1 MSCVNVIICDLNTIG
16 IAKSKK
22 LTVGKYAEKKLGK
35 FLGVMVLKG
44 NIVQATYRL
53 GILVVHRQMSWA
65 AVALNDAMRSRV
77 PGSEKFQ
84 LNGPFVV
91 VHHMGERR

>member
-1 MSCVNVIICDLNTIG
+1 MNTIG
-16 IAKSKK
+16 IAKSIGQ
-22 LTVGKYAEKKLGK
+22 LENMLRKKLGK
-35 FLGVMVLKG
+35 FLSVMVLKG

-65 AVALNDAMRSRV
+65 AVDFDAMRSRV